1 MPRENDAAVSAGD
14 VTVSHLTCPTGDQ
27 VLEWNGITL
36 TGKTFEEVQRTIAQP
51 NGELEL
57 VVRP

>member
-1 MPRENDAAVSAGD
+1 MPRENDAAVSVDD
-14 VTVSHLTCPTGDQ
+14 VTVSHFTVPTGDQ